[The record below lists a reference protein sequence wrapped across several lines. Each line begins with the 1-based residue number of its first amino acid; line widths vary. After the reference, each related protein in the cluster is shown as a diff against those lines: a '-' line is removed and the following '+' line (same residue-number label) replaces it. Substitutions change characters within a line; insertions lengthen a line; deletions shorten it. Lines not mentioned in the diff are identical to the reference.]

1 MSLLFYLN
9 LDFFFIF
16 IPYMSK
22 QKFKKVKFGSNKIGS
37 QQMHLVFGFS
47 LNHII
52 MTAMR
57 CLVVAAGAFE
67 IFDLPQQVELKLQI
81 FKAFF
86 FRAFEVEFIMYKK
99 SISKVFGFFF
109 YSWIL
114 AVTKSAYP

>member
-1 MSLLFYLN
+1 
-9 LDFFFIF
+9 
-16 IPYMSK
+16 MSK
-22 QKFKKVKFGSNKIGS
+22 QKLRKVKYGSNKIGS

-57 CLVVAAGAFE
+57 CLVGAAGAFE

-86 FRAFEVEFIMYKK
+86 Q
-99 SISKVFGFFF
+99 SI
-109 YSWIL
+109 
-114 AVTKSAYP
+114 